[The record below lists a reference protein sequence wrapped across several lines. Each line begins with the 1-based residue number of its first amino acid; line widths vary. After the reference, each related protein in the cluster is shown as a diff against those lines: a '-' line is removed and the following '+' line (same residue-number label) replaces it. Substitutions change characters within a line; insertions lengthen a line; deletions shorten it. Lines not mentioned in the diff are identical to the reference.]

1 MEDANYQVERAD
13 RLIITLPRTLVDQG
27 ERSGTYALGAKE
39 KPAQATG
46 AGCRLT
52 WGQELVALWLQEDF
66 IDVADRPP
74 VTGCGIFLQ
83 LDGDLS
89 AALHLN

>member
-1 MEDANYQVERAD
+1 MERAD

-27 ERSGTYALGAKE
+27 QRSGTFALSAKE

-46 AGCRLT
+46 AGCRLIR
-52 WGQELVALWLQEDF
+52 GQELVALWLQEDF

-74 VTGCGIFLQ
+74 VTGCRIFLQ
-83 LDGDLS
+83 FDGDLC
-89 AALHLN
+89 AAPHLN